1 MLFMKTRNLVIVTF
15 AVALLFGI
23 LGDTSNAQNKT
34 QTKTAQKKEV
44 KFRKVKNNAFTYGE
58 RFDYE
63 VTYSFITA
71 GTGYFQILPS
81 PVVRAGGR
89 ECYDIR
95 FQVESLKSLEW
106 IYKVKDSFRSVI
118 DSKGIF
124 PWEFEQHTRE
134 GKFEKD
140 YAAYFDQV
148 NNVAYVEDKKYTIS
162 PYMHDIVSAFYYV
175 RTQNIG
181 SMPKGSVFYL
191 KNFFD
196 DKSYELGVKVHGK
209 QTVEVAAGKFN
220 CVIVEPLVVEGGLF
234 RSEGDIFIWLTD
246 DENKMPVKVS
256 TKIVIGYVSAE
267 LVKYSGMR
275 NPVSSKVD

>member
-1 MLFMKTRNLVIVTF
+1 MKKSRLAATLVI
-15 AVALLFGI
+15 ALVSLGIFGYTTI
-23 LGDTSNAQNKT
+23 AQNKQ
-34 QTKTAQKKEV
+34 QTKTSEKKEV
-44 KFRKVKNNAFTYGE
+44 KFRKVKNNAFTFGE

-71 GTGYFQILPS
+71 GTGYFMILPQ
-81 PVVRAGGR
+81 PVTRAGR
-89 ECYDIR
+89 DCYDIR

-118 DSKGIF
+118 DCKGIF

-134 GKFEKD
+134 GKYEKD
-140 YAAYFDQV
+140 YSAYFDQV
-148 NNVAYVEDKKYTIS
+148 NNYAYVEDKKFQTPQYI
-162 PYMHDIVSAFYYV
+162 HDIVSAFYYV

-196 DKSYELGVKVHGK
+196 DKTYELGVKIHGK
-209 QTVEVAAGKFN
+209 QTVEVAAGKFK
-220 CVIVEPLVVEGGLF
+220 CIIVEPLVVEGGLF

-256 TKIVIGYVSAE
+256 TKIVIGYVSSE
-267 LVKYSGMR
+267 LVKYSGLK
-275 NPVSSKVD
+275 NPVTSKVD